1 MQKNKLVFISA
12 CAGMLLFGISVI
24 TLGSLAQDLQQKFSL
39 DAISAGTLFSI
50 LPFGILTGSLIF
62 GPISDRYGY
71 KLFLVIS
78 SLCMFIGFQGI
89 AYSSSMS
96 ILKICVFLFGFGG
109 GAINGATNAVVA
121 DISQSNKGANLSL
134 LGIFYAIGALGMPFI
149 LGALENKFSFE
160 TIISA
165 VGYVS
170 LFIAGLFI
178 ATPFPAPK
186 QTQGIPLS
194 QGLALAK
201 EDFILLIGFFLFCQS
216 SFEAVVNNWTTTY
229 LSQELFIPGNKA
241 LFALSLHVA
250 GMAAMRL
257 VIGGFMRSSTPR
269 TILFICFTF
278 LLAGCLLL
286 QLATSFTIAAIA
298 LISLGI
304 GLCAGF
310 PIMMG
315 LVGNRYSALSGT
327 AFSIV
332 LFIAL
337 SGNMIINFLMG
348 LIVDRYG
355 IQHLTTVSFI
365 LWSGM
370 MILSLIILKKNKS

>member
-1 MQKNKLVFISA
+1 MKKNKLVFISA

-170 LFIAGLFI
+170 LFIAGLFV

-194 QGLALAK
+194 QDLALAK

-229 LSQELFIPGNKA
+229 LSRELSIPGNKA

-257 VIGGFMRSSTPR
+257 VIGGFMRNSTPR

-286 QLATSFTIAAIA
+286 QFATSFAMAATA

-315 LVGNRYSALSGT
+315 LVGNRYSELSGT

>member
-1 MQKNKLVFISA
+1 MQKFNLIFISA

-24 TLGSLAQDLQQKFSL
+24 TLGSLAQGLQEKFNL

-71 KLFLVIS
+71 KYFLVLS

-89 AYSSSMS
+89 AYSSSMI

-109 GAINGATNAVVA
+109 GAINGATNAVVS
-121 DISQSNKGANLSL
+121 DISKSNKGANLSL

-149 LGALENKFSFE
+149 LGALQAEFSFE
-160 TIISA
+160 AIISA

-170 LFIAGLFI
+170 VFIAGLFM

-186 QTQGIPLS
+186 QTQGIPVS

-216 SFEAVVNNWTTTY
+216 SFEALVNNWTTTY
-229 LSQELFIPGNKA
+229 LSKELFIPGNKA
-241 LFALSLHVA
+241 LFALSLHVV

-257 VIGGFMRSSTPR
+257 VIGGFMRNSTPR

-286 QLATSFTIAAIA
+286 QFATSFASAVVA

-315 LVGNRYSALSGT
+315 LVGSRYSTLSGT

-337 SGNMIINFLMG
+337 SGNMIINFVMG

-370 MILSLIILKKNKS
+370 MMLSLIILKKNKS